1 MHFTNKL
8 LTAVWPK
15 RTALQERRF
24 PMDFQ
29 PARNLSALSR
39 AQNEIAEALLHID
52 CLSDCLNREIIMS
65 AASSEAT
72 EQLVASARATLVQVQ
87 NMLATQSDEG
97 ARRLRDAQVAFITA
111 RRDRSSSTSASH
123 ESDPDGQEPDHQASG
138 RQSCAT
144 ERITPSEGHS
154 FAETAIRGR
163 LWRDDAS
170 REE

>member
-1 MHFTNKL
+1 MHLTNKL
-8 LTAVWPK
+8 LTAVWLKWIP
-15 RTALQERRF
+15 LQERRF

-29 PARNLSALSR
+29 LARNLSALSR
-39 AQNEIAEALLHID
+39 AQNEIVEALLHID
-52 CLSDCLNREIIMS
+52 CLSDCLNRKLLS

-97 ARRLRDAQVAFITA
+97 ARRLREAQVAFITT

-123 ESDPDGQEPDHQASG
+123 ESDPDCQEPDHQVSG

>member
-1 MHFTNKL
+1 MHFTNQL
-8 LTAVWPK
+8 FTAVWLK
-15 RTALQERRF
+15 RTPLQERRF

-29 PARNLSALSR
+29 LARNLSALSR

-52 CLSDCLNREIIMS
+52 SLSDCLNREIIMP

-97 ARRLRDAQVAFITA
+97 ARRLREAQVAFSST
-111 RRDRSSSTSASH
+111 RRDRSSSTWASH
-123 ESDPDGQEPDHQASG
+123 ESDPDCQEPDHEVSG

-144 ERITPSEGHS
+144 ERIIPSEGHS
-154 FAETAIRGR
+154 FAETAIRGC
-163 LWRDDAS
+163 LWRDDES
-170 REE
+170 RGE